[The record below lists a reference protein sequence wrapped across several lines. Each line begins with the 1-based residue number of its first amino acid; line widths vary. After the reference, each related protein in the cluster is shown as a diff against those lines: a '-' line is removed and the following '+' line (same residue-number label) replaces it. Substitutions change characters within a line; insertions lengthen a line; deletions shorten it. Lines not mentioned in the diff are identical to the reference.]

1 MQNAPFPTSPGTR
14 SPTGLRRRSNYTHV
28 TRAAYSPGMAL
39 KSLSPSRASD
49 FKTCPRL
56 FKFRVIER
64 IPEPTTPQQARG
76 TTAHAALQRLFDLP
90 GLERTPEALFDLFR
104 KIWAQM
110 RSEEFA
116 GLFPGVEEERA
127 WGIESLELLANYF
140 TIEDPRCVEP
150 TGREMYLKEDLD
162 GMTIIGI
169 LDRMEETADGRL
181 AITDYKTGK
190 APPEQYALP
199 AFFALKIYA
208 MLVRRLKGRTPD
220 IVRLIYLNG
229 PTLSQLEITDDQ
241 LDAVNRQMR
250 AIWEAIERAMEQ
262 DDFPTRVSRLC
273 DWCSF
278 QSICPAWAETDKPV
292 ELAGAA
298 SG

>member
-1 MQNAPFPTSPGTR
+1 MIYRPRAPHPPQADS
-14 SPTGLRRRSNYTHV
+14 RRIPNYARV
-28 TRAAYSPGMAL
+28 TRATYSPGMPL

-90 GLERTPEALFDLFR
+90 APERTPEALFGLFR
-104 KIWAQM
+104 MIWAES
-110 RSEEFA
+110 RSSEFA
-116 GLFPGVEEERA
+116 GLFPGLEEERA

-140 TIEDPRCVEP
+140 TIEDPRCVDP
-150 TGREMYLKEDLD
+150 TEREMYLKEDLD
-162 GMTIIGI
+162 GMTINGI
-169 LDRMEETADGRL
+169 LDRMEETGNGQL

-190 APPEQYALP
+190 APPEQYAMS

-208 MLVRRLKGRTPD
+208 MLIRQATGRTPG

-229 PTLSQLEITDDQ
+229 PTVSELEISDGQ

-250 AIWEAIERAMEQ
+250 ALWGAIEHAMEQ

-278 QSICPAWAETDKPV
+278 QSICPAWTNTTGTAEPAEV
-292 ELAGAA
+292 AAG
-298 SG
+298 